1 MKTRTGVIVA
11 IVLAVLPISGVHAA
25 NQQANHD
32 DRHPNVVLIMT
43 DDQGYGD
50 LHCHGNELID
60 SPNLDRLATQSAE
73 FDRFYVS
80 PICAP
85 TRAALMTGRYF
96 LRTGV
101 VEVVPDYLATMQ
113 LDEVTMAEAFKQAG
127 YATGI
132 FGKWHLGKWYPYHPN
147 VQGFDE
153 FLGFRSGAFGNYFDP
168 LLEYNGKPK
177 PTKGYIADVL
187 TDNALDFIERH
198 RAQPFFCYIPYNVPH
213 SPFQVPRHYLRKYK
227 ARGLSDRVAAV
238 YGMCE
243 NMDENVG
250 RLLKQLDGWK
260 LADNTIVL
268 FLSDNGPNGH
278 RYNAGMKGKKGNVD
292 EGGVRV
298 PLFVRWPGKIKP
310 GTLIKILA
318 SNRDLL
324 PTLVQLCHIPMPET
338 KPLDGRSLAPLLLGH
353 SVDWPERRFFSVR
366 MDEKPGG
373 SRTIREIGV
382 RTDRWRLTLKGEN
395 VALYDM
401 QADPEQKQNVAEQ
414 HPEVA
419 RQLRAAIDRWCRD
432 VTSHAPP
439 RVPIPVG
446 YDVEP
451 VVRLEA
457 PDAHLEGNVS
467 VKGKVPWDIYWIHSW
482 SSTDDFVWWDV
493 DVVQEGDF
501 DLSMR
506 YSNPDGEPPIPIQV
520 RAGRSAL
527 TATLPATGALAPRPK
542 SGPKRERDDATDVPA
557 QRTVEL
563 GQLHLPQGRIRIEFH
578 VRSTPGKN
586 FRLNQLVLRRA
597 GKETVGGE

>member
-1 MKTRTGVIVA
+1 MKTEVFVA
-11 IVLAVLPISGVHAA
+11 VALAVLPIGGVDAEDH
-25 NQQANHD
+25 QANHD
-32 DRHPNVVLIMT
+32 HRRPNVVLIMT

-50 LHCHGNELID
+50 LYCHGNELID
-60 SPNLDRLATQSAE
+60 TPNLDRLSKQGAE

-147 VQGFDE
+147 AQGFDE

-168 LLEYNGKPK
+168 VLEYNGNPK
-177 PTKGYIADVL
+177 PTKGYITDVL
-187 TDNALDFIERH
+187 TDNALDFIKRH
-198 RAQPFFCYIPYNVPH
+198 REQPFFCYIPYNIPH
-213 SPFQVPRHYLRKYK
+213 SPFQVPQRYVEKYK
-227 ARGLSDRVAAV
+227 SRGLTDQVAAV

-250 RLLKQLDGWK
+250 RILKQLDSWA

-268 FLSDNGPNGH
+268 FLTDNGPNGR

-298 PLFVRWPGKIKP
+298 PLFVRWPGKIGP
-310 GTLIKILA
+310 GTLVKTLA
-318 SNRDLL
+318 SNRDIF
-324 PTLVQLCHIPMPET
+324 PTLVELCDIPIPKT
-338 KPLDGRSLAPLLLGH
+338 KPLDGRSLAPLLLGRP
-353 SVDWPERRFFSVR
+353 VDWPDRQFFSVR
-366 MDEKPGG
+366 MDEQPGG
-373 SRTIREIGV
+373 ARKINEIGV
-382 RTDRWRLTLKGEN
+382 RTNRWRLTVKGTN
-395 VALYDM
+395 VSLYDM
-401 QADPEQKQNVAEQ
+401 QADPEQHHDVAEQ
-414 HPEVA
+414 HPDVA
-419 RQLRAAIDRWCRD
+419 QQLRTAINQWYED
-432 VTSHAPP
+432 VTENAPP

-451 VVRLEA
+451 VVHLEA
-457 PDAHLEGNVS
+457 PDARLEGNVS

-482 SSTDDFVWWDV
+482 SSTGDSVWWDIH
-493 DVVQEGDF
+493 VVQKGDF
-501 DLSMR
+501 GLSMK
-506 YSNPDGEPPIPIQV
+506 YSNPDGEPPVPIRV
-520 RAGRSAL
+520 RAGESAL
-527 TATLPATGALAPRPK
+527 SATLPTTGPVTQRAQ
-542 SGPKRERDDATDVPA
+542 SGSERGRENATDVPA

-563 GQLHLPQGRIRIEFH
+563 GQLHLPQGRIRLEFH

-586 FRLNQLVLRRA
+586 FRLNQLVLRRK
-597 GKETVGGE
+597 GQETVETR